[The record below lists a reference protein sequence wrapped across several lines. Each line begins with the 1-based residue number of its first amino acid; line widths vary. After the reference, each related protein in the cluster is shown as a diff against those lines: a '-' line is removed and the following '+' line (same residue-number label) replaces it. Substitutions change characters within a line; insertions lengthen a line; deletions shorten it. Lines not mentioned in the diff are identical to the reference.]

1 VSKAQIDAF
10 FLYCG
15 ILRKITKKHKMKTRK
30 QKCSVKRELKE
41 IQETN
46 SQKRTHKMFVSK
58 TKRRVMM
65 KLVFASDSFK
75 GTVSSEQTVELL
87 TKAAHEV
94 FGPCETVGVPVA
106 DGGEGTTDAVILARK
121 GKKVFATVHGPL
133 MEEVSAYYGKLSEKE
148 AVLEMAQAS
157 GLPMVPEELRNPLNT
172 TTYGTGELVM
182 AALDAGFTD
191 ISIAI
196 GGSAT
201 NDGGMG
207 FASALGIRFMD
218 VDGNVLEGKGSE
230 LEKVA
235 HIDVSGLSEKA
246 KKAHFTVMCDVT
258 NPLCGKDGATYTFGK
273 QKGGTPEILDRLEK
287 GMSNYRD
294 VIIKEFGVNP
304 DDTPGTGAAGG
315 LGAALKIF
323 LQAEMKSG
331 IETVL
336 DLINFDKLITG
347 ADLIVTGEGR
357 TDWQSCFGK
366 VMQGVGDRAKKYDIP
381 VTALCGGLGK
391 GYDQIYEHGI
401 DSIMTTVD
409 GPMPLSEAL
418 DRAEELYYKGA
429 VRMFRMVNAGIKL
442 HAN

>member
-1 VSKAQIDAF
+1 
-10 FLYCG
+10 
-15 ILRKITKKHKMKTRK
+15 
-30 QKCSVKRELKE
+30 
-41 IQETN
+41 
-46 SQKRTHKMFVSK
+46 
-58 TKRRVMM
+58 M

-75 GTVSSEQTVELL
+75 GTLSSEQTVELL

-94 FGPCETVGVPVA
+94 FGPCETFGVPVA

-121 GKKVFATVHGPL
+121 GQKVYEEVHGPL
-133 MEEVSAYYGKLSEKE
+133 METVKAYYGRLSDKE
-148 AVLEMAQAS
+148 AILEMAQAS
-157 GLPMVPEELRNPLNT
+157 GLPMVPEELRNPLKT
-172 TTYGTGELVM
+172 TTYGTGELVK
-182 AALDAGFTD
+182 AALDAGYTD

-207 FASALGIRFMD
+207 FASALGVRFFD
-218 VDGNVLEGKGSE
+218 ADGNVLEGKGSE

-235 HIDVSGLSEKA
+235 HIDVSGLDERA
-246 KKAHFTVMCDVT
+246 KSAHFTVMCDVT
-258 NPLCGKDGATYTFGK
+258 NPLCGKDGATFTFGK
-273 QKGGTPEILDRLEK
+273 QKGGTPEILERLEK
-287 GMSNYRD
+287 GMCNYRD
-294 VIIKEFGVNP
+294 VIIKEFGINP

-315 LGAALKIF
+315 LGAALKIY
-323 LQAEMKSG
+323 LNAEMKSG

-336 DLINFDKLITG
+336 DLIDFDSIPKG
-347 ADLIVTGEGR
+347 VDLVVTGEGR

-409 GPMPLSEAL
+409 SPMPLAKAL
-418 DRAEELYYKGA
+418 EKAEELYYKGA
-429 VRMFRMVNAGIKL
+429 IRMFRMVRAGMRL
-442 HAN
+442 QG

>member
-1 VSKAQIDAF
+1 
-10 FLYCG
+10 
-15 ILRKITKKHKMKTRK
+15 
-30 QKCSVKRELKE
+30 
-41 IQETN
+41 
-46 SQKRTHKMFVSK
+46 
-58 TKRRVMM
+58 M

-75 GTVSSEQTVELL
+75 GTLSSEQTVELL

-94 FGPCETVGVPVA
+94 FGPCETFGVPVA

-121 GKKVFATVHGPL
+121 GQKVYEEVHGPL
-133 MEEVSAYYGKLSEKE
+133 METVKAYYGRLSDKE
-148 AVLEMAQAS
+148 AILEMAQAS
-157 GLPMVPEELRNPLNT
+157 GLPMVPEELRKPLNT
-172 TTYGTGELVM
+172 TTYGTGELVK
-182 AALDAGFTD
+182 AALDAGYTD

-207 FASALGIRFMD
+207 FASALGVRFFD
-218 VDGNVLEGKGSE
+218 ADGNVLEGKGSE

-235 HIDVSGLSEKA
+235 HIDVSGLDERA
-246 KKAHFTVMCDVT
+246 KSAHFTVMCDVT
-258 NPLCGKDGATYTFGK
+258 NPLCGKDGATFTFGK
-273 QKGGTPEILDRLEK
+273 QKGGTPEILERLEK
-287 GMSNYRD
+287 GMCNYRD
-294 VIIKEFGVNP
+294 VIIKEFGINP

-315 LGAALKIF
+315 LGAALKIY
-323 LQAEMKSG
+323 LNAEMKSG

-336 DLINFDKLITG
+336 DLIDFDSILNG
-347 ADLIVTGEGR
+347 VDLVVTGEGR

-409 GPMPLSEAL
+409 SPMPLAKAL
-418 DRAEELYYKGA
+418 EKAEDLYYKGA
-429 VRMFRMVNAGIKL
+429 IRMFRMVRAGMRL
-442 HAN
+442 QG

>member
-1 VSKAQIDAF
+1 
-10 FLYCG
+10 
-15 ILRKITKKHKMKTRK
+15 
-30 QKCSVKRELKE
+30 
-41 IQETN
+41 
-46 SQKRTHKMFVSK
+46 
-58 TKRRVMM
+58 M

-75 GTVSSEQTVELL
+75 GTLSSEQTVELL

-94 FGPCETVGVPVA
+94 FGPCETFGVPVA

-121 GKKVFATVHGPL
+121 GQKVYEEVHGPL
-133 MEEVSAYYGKLSEKE
+133 METVKAYYGRLSDKE
-148 AVLEMAQAS
+148 AILEMAQAS

-172 TTYGTGELVM
+172 TTYGTGELVK
-182 AALDAGFTD
+182 AALDAGYTD

-207 FASALGIRFMD
+207 FASALGVRFFD
-218 VDGNVLEGKGSE
+218 ADGNVLEGKGSE

-235 HIDVSGLSEKA
+235 HIDVSGLDERA
-246 KKAHFTVMCDVT
+246 KSAHFTVMCDVT
-258 NPLCGKDGATYTFGK
+258 NPLCGKDGATFTFGK
-273 QKGGTPEILDRLEK
+273 QKGGTPEILERLEK
-287 GMSNYRD
+287 GMCNYRD
-294 VIIKEFGVNP
+294 VIIREFGINP

-315 LGAALKIF
+315 LGAALKIY
-323 LQAEMKSG
+323 LNAEMKSG

-336 DLINFDKLITG
+336 DLIDFDSILNG
-347 ADLIVTGEGR
+347 VDLVVTGEGR

-366 VMQGVGDRAKKYDIP
+366 VMQGVGDRAKKHGIP

-391 GYDQIYEHGI
+391 GYEQIYEHGI

-418 DRAEELYYKGA
+418 EKAEDLYYKGA
-429 VRMFRMVNAGIKL
+429 IRMFRMVRAGMRL
-442 HAN
+442 QG

>member
-1 VSKAQIDAF
+1 
-10 FLYCG
+10 
-15 ILRKITKKHKMKTRK
+15 
-30 QKCSVKRELKE
+30 
-41 IQETN
+41 
-46 SQKRTHKMFVSK
+46 
-58 TKRRVMM
+58 M

-75 GTVSSEQTVELL
+75 GTVTSEQTVELL

-94 FGPCETVGVPVA
+94 FGPCETIGIPVA

-121 GKKVFATVHGPL
+121 GQKVYVPVHGPL
-133 MEEVSAYYGKLSEKE
+133 MESVNAYYGKLSDTE

-157 GLPMVPEELRNPLNT
+157 GLPIVHEELRNPLNT
-172 TTYGTGELVM
+172 TTYGTGELVK
-182 AALDAGFTD
+182 AIADAGFTD

-207 FASALGIRFMD
+207 FASALGIRFLD
-218 VDGNVLEGKGSE
+218 RDGNVLEGKGSE

-235 HIDVSGLSEKA
+235 HIDMSGLDENVRKV
-246 KKAHFTVMCDVT
+246 HFTVMCDVT

-287 GMSNYRD
+287 GMCNYRD
-294 VIIKEFGVNP
+294 VMIREFGVNP

-315 LGAALKIF
+315 LGAALRIF
-323 LQAEMKSG
+323 LDAEMKSG

-336 DLINFDKLITG
+336 DLIGFDSLITN

-366 VMQGVGDRAKKYDIP
+366 VMQGVGDRAKKHGIP

-391 GYDQIYEHGI
+391 GYEQIYEHGI

-409 GPMPLSEAL
+409 GPMPLSKAL
-418 DRAEELYYKGA
+418 DEAESLYYKGA
-429 VRMFRMVNAGIKL
+429 IRMFRMIRAGMKL
-442 HAN
+442 